1 VIAVKILFCFR
12 ETQWKENKKDC
23 NGKHARTPKYY
34 LVKRMPN
41 ITPLGFAIPGAGVP
55 NSTKKH
61 LT

>member
-1 VIAVKILFCFR
+1 
-12 ETQWKENKKDC
+12 
-23 NGKHARTPKYY
+23 
-34 LVKRMPN
+34 MPN